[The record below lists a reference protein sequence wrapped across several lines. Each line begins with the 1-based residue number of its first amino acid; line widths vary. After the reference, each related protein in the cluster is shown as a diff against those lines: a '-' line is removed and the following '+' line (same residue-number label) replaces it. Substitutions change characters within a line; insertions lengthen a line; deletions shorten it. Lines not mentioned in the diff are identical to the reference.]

1 MGLSGRLMDCWAL
14 MSESF
19 GIVLGNGEPA
29 HQMEERFMMIEELM
43 QEEFE
48 AGRAEGKTEGER
60 NSLTTAVL
68 DILEIRNIKTD
79 AVETLVKETDST
91 EILRNMYRFAVN
103 CTNAEEFLK
112 NFQ

>member
-1 MGLSGRLMDCWAL
+1 
-14 MSESF
+14 
-19 GIVLGNGEPA
+19 
-29 HQMEERFMMIEELM
+29 MMIEELM

-48 AGRAEGKTEGER
+48 AGRTEGER
-60 NSLTTAVL
+60 DSLTTAVL

-79 AVETLVKETDST
+79 AVETLVKETDSA

>member
-1 MGLSGRLMDCWAL
+1 
-14 MSESF
+14 
-19 GIVLGNGEPA
+19 
-29 HQMEERFMMIEELM
+29 MMIEELM

-48 AGRAEGKTEGER
+48 AGRTEGER

-79 AVETLVKETDST
+79 AVETLVKETDSA

-103 CTNAEEFLK
+103 CRSAGEFLK

>member
-1 MGLSGRLMDCWAL
+1 
-14 MSESF
+14 
-19 GIVLGNGEPA
+19 
-29 HQMEERFMMIEELM
+29 MMIEELM

-48 AGRAEGKTEGER
+48 AGRTEGER

-79 AVETLVKETDST
+79 AVETLVKETDSA

-103 CTNAEEFLK
+103 CRNAGEFLK